1 LTEERRDEPRR
12 QDAGTNSTGV
22 AELLLAELL
31 PLCWAAFDG
40 VDGTVNSD
48 ERERLSGRNVAA
60 MRATTEQR
68 RNSNGKDGEKDV

>member
-12 QDAGTNSTGV
+12 QDAETNSTGV

-40 VDGTVNSD
+40 VDGTVI
-48 ERERLSGRNVAA
+48 
-60 MRATTEQR
+60 ATNTKGSQIAT
-68 RNSNGKDGEKDV
+68 SWQ